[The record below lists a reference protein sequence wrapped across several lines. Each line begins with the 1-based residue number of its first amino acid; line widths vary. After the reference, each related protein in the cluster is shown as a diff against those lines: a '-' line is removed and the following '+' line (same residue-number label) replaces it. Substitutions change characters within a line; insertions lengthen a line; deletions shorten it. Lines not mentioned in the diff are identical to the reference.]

1 MVEVYK
7 KPVEL
12 QVSKISHDGGVTIKF
27 NQALKVPNLNSV
39 SRSYGDKT
47 QKKRQL
53 GEVNLK
59 DIIYLEVDAS
69 DYTVTLV
76 SWTAWLL

>member
-1 MVEVYK
+1 MEVYK

-12 QVSKISHDGGVTIKF
+12 KVSKISHDGGVTIKF
-27 NQALKVPNLNSV
+27 NQALKVPNLDSV
-39 SRSYGDKT
+39 SRSYGDKLP
-47 QKKRQL
+47 KKRQL

-76 SWTAWLL
+76 SWTTWLL